1 LQRIELARQSGGL
14 MTFENLISRYREP
27 LENAPLDL
35 VKDWKQ
41 AHPQSKIIG
50 CYPVYTPVE
59 LIHAAGMLPVG
70 VIGAGNR
77 LEIAHADS
85 RFQSF
90 VCSIVKSTLELGL
103 TDRLKF
109 LDGIVFHSI
118 CDPARNLGS
127 VFKRNF
133 PDLMVEYIHFPQN
146 MASPHTIDYLIAEYK
161 RLYAS
166 YEQLAGNK
174 ITDDALRKSIALYN
188 EQRRLLRELYT
199 IRRETPQNLST
210 VECYVLNRIGTL
222 LPPEEHI
229 AILEQALTELRRRNE
244 KPKDRIRVVLEGSF
258 CEQPPIELLDGL
270 EAAGCYILDDDF
282 LIGWRWFGENIPIDG
297 DPLRNIADAYLNR
310 SVYSGVKHDTREP
323 KSKHLIDKFKDTRAD
338 AVLILAAKFCEPAL
352 FDYAL
357 YKRALEKEGIPHLC
371 LEFEEKM
378 WIFDKARTEVETF
391 VESMLFD

>member
-1 LQRIELARQSGGL
+1 MSNKEDRTIEGL
-14 MTFENLISRYREP
+14 LSRYREIIEGSS
-27 LENAPLDL
+27 LEHAAEWKAKHPGAKL
-35 VKDWKQ
+35 V
-41 AHPQSKIIG
+41 G

-59 LIHAAGMLPVG
+59 LIHAGGMLPVA
-70 VIGAGNR
+70 VIGGGNQ

-103 TDRLKF
+103 TGRLKI

-118 CDPARNLGS
+118 CDPARNLAS
-127 VFKRNF
+127 VFTRNF

-146 MASPHTIDYLIAEYK
+146 LTSRHTETYLAAEY
-161 RLYAS
+161 RRVMAS
-166 YEQLAGNK
+166 YEKLIGK
-174 ITDDALRKSIALYN
+174 PIDDEALRQSIRLYN
-188 EQRRLLRELYT
+188 EQRALLRGLYR
-199 IRRETPQNLST
+199 IRSETPQNLST
-210 VECYVLNRIGTL
+210 VETYILSRVGTFI
-222 LPPEEHI
+222 PPEEHI
-229 AILEQALTELRRRNE
+229 GVLKDALAEISRRDE
-244 KPKDRIRVVLEGSF
+244 KTKDRIKVVLEGSF
-258 CEQPPIELLDGL
+258 CEQPPLELIESL

-282 LIGWRWFGENIPIDG
+282 LQGWRWFREDIPVEG
-297 DPLRNIADAYLNR
+297 DPIRNLARAYLDR

-323 KSKHLIDKFKDTRAD
+323 KSKHLVDKVRETGAS
-338 AVLILAAKFCEPAL
+338 AVVILAAKFCEPAL

-357 YKRALEKEGIPHLC
+357 YRKALEEQGIPHLY

>member
-1 LQRIELARQSGGL
+1 MSMDE
-14 MTFENLISRYREP
+14 MVTRYREILEESP
-27 LENAPLDL
+27 LEQAAE
-35 VKDWKQ
+35 WK
-41 AHPQSKIIG
+41 ANHPGSKVIG

-59 LIHAAGMLPVG
+59 IIHAAGMLPVG
-70 VIGAGNR
+70 IIGGGNR

-103 TDRLKF
+103 TGKLQF

-133 PDLMVEYIHFPQN
+133 PQLLVEYIHFPQN
-146 MASPHTIDYLIAEYK
+146 MASPHTVNYLAAEYQK
-161 RLYAS
+161 LKTS
-166 YEQLAGNK
+166 YEQLAGK
-174 ITDDALRKSIALYN
+174 PITDENLRKSIHLYN
-188 EQRRLLRELYT
+188 EQRKLIRELYR

-210 VECYVLNRIGTL
+210 LETYILTRIGTFI
-222 LPPEEHI
+222 PPEEHI
-229 AILEQALTELRRRNE
+229 AGLKQALAAAGQRDER
-244 KPKDRIRVVLEGSF
+244 PKDRIKVVLEGSF
-258 CEQPPIELLDGL
+258 CEQPPLELIEGL

-282 LIGWRWFGENIPIDG
+282 LLGWRFFEQDIPSEG
-297 DPLRNIADAYLNR
+297 DPIQNLARAYINQ
-310 SVYSGVKHDTREP
+310 SVYSGVKHDTRER
-323 KSKHLIDKFKDTRAD
+323 KSKHLIDKVKETGAS
-338 AVLILAAKFCEPAL
+338 AVVILAAKFCEPAL

-357 YKRALEKEGIPHLC
+357 YRRALENEGIPHLY

>member
-1 LQRIELARQSGGL
+1 
-14 MTFENLISRYREP
+14 MTTIDNLISRYREP
-27 LENAPLDL
+27 LENVPFDL
-35 VKDWKQ
+35 AAEWKKQ
-41 AHPQSKIIG
+41 HPDKKLVG

-103 TDRLKF
+103 TSKLDF

-133 PDLMVEYIHFPQN
+133 PKLMVEYIHFPQN
-146 MASPHTIDYLIAEYK
+146 MTSPHTLDYLVSEYQ
-161 RLYAS
+161 RLQTI
-166 YEQLAGNK
+166 YEQLSGNK
-174 ITDDALRKSIALYN
+174 ITDEALRRSIILYN
-188 EQRRLLRELYT
+188 EQRGLLRELYA
-199 IRRETPQNLST
+199 IRKEAPQNLST
-210 VECYVLNRIGTL
+210 VECYVLTRIGTL

-229 AILEQALTELRRRNE
+229 SILKEAMNAVRQRNE

-258 CEQPPIELLDGL
+258 CEQPPIELIEGL

-282 LIGWRWFGENIPIDG
+282 LLGWRWFREDIAVNG
-297 DPLRNIADAYLNR
+297 DPMRNLANAYINQ

-323 KSKHLIDKFKDTRAD
+323 KSKHLIDKVKETGAS

-357 YKRALEKEGIPHLC
+357 YKRALEKAGIPHLC

-391 VESMLFD
+391 VESMLLD

>member
-1 LQRIELARQSGGL
+1 MSVEQLV
-14 MTFENLISRYREP
+14 SRYREILEDSP
-27 LENAPLDL
+27 L
-35 VKDWKQ
+35 KQ
-41 AHPQSKIIG
+41 AAEWKANHPGSKVVG

-59 LIHAAGMLPVG
+59 IIHAAGMLPIGIVG
-70 VIGAGNR
+70 GGNR

-103 TDRLKF
+103 IGNIDF

-118 CDPARNLGS
+118 CDPARNLAS

-133 PDLMVEYIHFPQN
+133 PKMQVEYIHFPQN
-146 MASPHTIDYLIAEYK
+146 MTSPHTAAYLAAEYQK
-161 RLYAS
+161 LKAS
-166 YEQLAGNK
+166 YEQLAGRA
-174 ITDDALRKSIALYN
+174 ITDEDLGKSIRLYN
-188 EQRRLLRELYT
+188 EQRKLIRELYR

-210 VECYVLNRIGTL
+210 LETYVLTRIGTL
-222 LPPEEHI
+222 IPPEEHI
-229 AILEQALTELRRRNE
+229 AVLKEATAAASQRNE

-258 CEQPPIELLDGL
+258 CEQPPLELVEGL

-282 LIGWRWFGENIPIDG
+282 LLGWRFFEQDIPSNG
-297 DPLRNIADAYLNR
+297 DPILNLARAYISQ

-323 KSKHLIDKFKDTRAD
+323 KSKHLIDKVRKTGAS
-338 AVLILAAKFCEPAL
+338 AVVILAAKFCEPAL

-357 YKRALEKEGIPHLC
+357 YRRALEKEGIPHLY